1 MPSDACRNIECSL
14 LAGVQAPSFIKRRN
28 SLQRHESRDRTLR
41 TCYKAEK
48 HGPEPAPDAP
58 MTAVEALAAAAAEG
72 LELRRSVNST
82 GFKNVTFD
90 SRPYYSSKPYKAE
103 LRHGGRPTH
112 LGYFMTPEEAAL
124 TLARFLNTEGEAA
137 ALAKGAEARRRRRA
151 ARRRRAEAR
160 EAGGEGGGRAAE
172 EGGRPAAQGHEGDGG
187 QRQEGGS

>member
-1 MPSDACRNIECSL
+1 
-14 LAGVQAPSFIKRRN
+14 
-28 SLQRHESRDRTLR
+28 
-41 TCYKAEK
+41 
-48 HGPEPAPDAP
+48 

-103 LRHGGRPTH
+103 LRHGGRPKH

-137 ALAKGAEARRRRRA
+137 ALAKAAPKRA
-151 ARRRRAEAR
+151 AAAEPPAAAAPKRAKPAAKAAAAPPKK
-160 EAGGEGGGRAAE
+160 AGGPLPKGTKVTVDNGKKATVVSYNLVDGLYILQIEGESSASLLGYKKTKSWVI
-172 EGGRPAAQGHEGDGG
+172 H
-187 QRQEGGS
+187 

>member
-1 MPSDACRNIECSL
+1 
-14 LAGVQAPSFIKRRN
+14 
-28 SLQRHESRDRTLR
+28 
-41 TCYKAEK
+41 
-48 HGPEPAPDAP
+48 

-137 ALAKGAEARRRRRA
+137 ALAKAAPKRA
-151 ARRRRAEAR
+151 KPAAKAAAAPPKK
-160 EAGGEGGGRAAE
+160 AGGPLPKGTKVTVDNGKKATVVSYNLVDGLYILQIEGESSASLLGYKKTKSWVI
-172 EGGRPAAQGHEGDGG
+172 H
-187 QRQEGGS
+187 